1 MENSKSIQ
9 ENKIESEDVI
19 HLLVRIESNN
29 NNNTENNTNNTSN
42 QNSNNNIPNITT
54 TTIIRVGPPFF
65 FPLPSQTSRQRNNNS
80 EISSNIPNSFSP
92 FSPRP
97 FINSDEIRETIA
109 QNLMGVENLIDFGNY
124 NEFKESNIIKEEYD
138 MNCFDLDKRVLE
150 KGQWVDAKDTIDKWL
165 EAQVVEISEDK
176 KKVKIHYNHWGNRW
190 DEWLEMNNPRIMPF
204 RYHTRQNSLSNYNS
218 PSPNQKPDAGI
229 TLLSFENINKDC
241 SIHHYNPFFQNE
253 NINNINNNAQTND
266 ENHILKNLGV
276 NGFVG
281 IFNEIEKINKVISG
295 LSSSLLAEHNNI
307 DNSNEKNI
315 KENQKKFYFDL
326 KRLIP
331 LLDRTGRIYSD
342 VATFFDHAIRNNNFN
357 LISKN
362 LFHDKNNIHDDIKFF
377 SFEERRKVTQE
388 ILGKFSD
395 REKQG
400 GTLNF
405 ISPINQLD
413 AKLIN
418 HFPINDTP
426 VMIGRKDVNINNY
439 LNTTNRSNNIQTE
452 KFNFEFKN
460 NNIINI
466 NDKKEINEE
475 KLDENKENEENN
487 KIIGNKTKRDKNDLK
502 DFDDENENDKNKKK
516 K

>member
-1 MENSKSIQ
+1 MS
-9 ENKIESEDVI
+9 
-19 HLLVRIESNN
+19 
-29 NNNTENNTNNTSN
+29 
-42 QNSNNNIPNITT
+42 
-54 TTIIRVGPPFF
+54 
-65 FPLPSQTSRQRNNNS
+65 
-80 EISSNIPNSFSP
+80 
-92 FSPRP
+92 
-97 FINSDEIRETIA
+97 
-109 QNLMGVENLIDFGNY
+109 
-124 NEFKESNIIKEEYD
+124 
-138 MNCFDLDKRVLE
+138 CFNLDKRVLE
-150 KGQWVDAKDTIDKWL
+150 KGQWVDVKDTIDKWL

-190 DEWLEMNNPRIMPF
+190 DEWLDINSPRIMPF

-241 SIHHYNPFFQNE
+241 SIHSFNPFFQNE
-253 NINNINNNAQTND
+253 NNENINNNVQISD

-281 IFNEIEKINKVISG
+281 VFNEIEKIIKVISG
-295 LSSSLLAEHNNI
+295 LSASLLFQHNNI
-307 DNSNEKNI
+307 DNTDENNI

-342 VATFFDHAIRNNNFN
+342 VAIFLDHSIKNNNLN

-362 LFHDKNNIHDDIKFF
+362 LFHDKKNIHDDLKFF
-377 SFEERRKVTQE
+377 CFEEKMKVTQE
-388 ILGKFSD
+388 ILAKFSD

-400 GTLNF
+400 GNLNF
-405 ISPINQLD
+405 IPPINQLD

-418 HFPINDTP
+418 HFPIMDTP
-426 VMIGRKDVNINNY
+426 VMIGRKDVNICNY
-439 LNTTNRSNNIQTE
+439 FNTTNRSNNNNSNSNIQTE

-460 NNIINI
+460 NNITNL

-475 KLDENKENEENN
+475 KLDENEENN
-487 KIIGNKTKRDKNDLK
+487 KIIGNKTKRDKKDLK
-502 DFDDENENDKNKKK
+502 DFDDENENEKNKNKKK
-516 K
+516 I